1 MKKVITIVLTL
12 ALILSLPVC
21 AFAEIDLSGLSYDE
35 LVELKDRINK
45 AIWESDTWEE
55 VEVPYGIW
63 IVGEDIPAGKWT
75 ITAGDGC
82 SLNVKAGT
90 KLNATGTELDDYDES
105 WWLRSKTHRSYD
117 AASDMDSVTVDMSD
131 GLILY
136 ISEGSVIFTPYSGK
150 PSLGFKK

>member
-1 MKKVITIVLTL
+1 MKKVITILISL

-45 AIWESDTWEE
+45 AIWESEEWQE

-75 ITAGDGC
+75 VTAGDGC
-82 SLNVKAGT
+82 SQRFDIGK
-90 KLNATGTELDDYDES
+90 KLDPTGTELES
-105 WWLRSKTHRSYD
+105 TDNWWRLRSRNYRLFD
-117 AASDMDSVTVDMSD
+117 AASDIESVTVE
-131 GLILY
+131 LA
-136 ISEGSVIFTPYSGK
+136 EGMIITIDEGYVTFSPYSGK